1 MQVDLAALPT
11 PAERN
16 IALHVRP
23 AAERAIR
30 GGHPWL
36 FADSIRRQS
45 RAGEPGDLAVIF
57 DRKDRFLAVG
67 LYDPTSEVRVRI
79 LQQGQP
85 APINRAWLQAR
96 LAEAKARRAPLS
108 DQKTT
113 GYRLVH
119 GENDGLPGL
128 VVDAYDTTYVVKL
141 YSVAWVPYLQH
152 LVTIIRSLIDCQRLV
167 LRLSR
172 AVSRQSRHLHGLE
185 EGDLLYG
192 SPLTGPVRF
201 LENNLH
207 FAADV
212 IAGHKTGF
220 FFDQRDNR
228 ARIGQLIDGHGGLER
243 VLNVFAYTGGFSL
256 YAARGGAS
264 AITSTDLS
272 APALAAAEVNFGLNR
287 HIPAVAA
294 AVHRTV
300 VGDAFAVLTELG
312 AQEIGFDAV
321 LVDPPAFAQRRTEVS
336 AALKAYYRL
345 TELALAVLRPGGLLM
360 ISSCSSRVE
369 AAAFYQTVTSAA
381 NNSGRLLSEHGRTGH
396 PLDHPVGFPEGA
408 YLKAFFAWAR

>member
-1 MQVDLAALPT
+1 
-11 PAERN
+11 
-16 IALHVRP
+16 
-23 AAERAIR
+23 
-30 GGHPWL
+30 
-36 FADSIRRQS
+36 
-45 RAGEPGDLAVIF
+45 
-57 DRKDRFLAVG
+57 
-67 LYDPTSEVRVRI
+67 
-79 LQQGQP
+79 
-85 APINRAWLQAR
+85 
-96 LAEAKARRAPLS
+96 
-108 DQKTT
+108 
-113 GYRLVH
+113 
-119 GENDGLPGL
+119 
-128 VVDAYDTTYVVKL
+128 
-141 YSVAWVPYLQH
+141 
-152 LVTIIRSLIDCQRLV
+152 
-167 LRLSR
+167 
-172 AVSRQSRHLHGLE
+172 
-185 EGDLLYG
+185 
-192 SPLTGPVRF
+192 
-201 LENNLH
+201 H

>member
-16 IALHVRP
+16 IALHVSP

-141 YSVAWVPYLQH
+141 YSVAWVPYLQ
-152 LVTIIRSLIDCQRLV
+152 
-167 LRLSR
+167 
-172 AVSRQSRHLHGLE
+172 
-185 EGDLLYG
+185 
-192 SPLTGPVRF
+192 
-201 LENNLH
+201 
-207 FAADV
+207 
-212 IAGHKTGF
+212 
-220 FFDQRDNR
+220 
-228 ARIGQLIDGHGGLER
+228 
-243 VLNVFAYTGGFSL
+243 
-256 YAARGGAS
+256 
-264 AITSTDLS
+264 
-272 APALAAAEVNFGLNR
+272 
-287 HIPAVAA
+287 
-294 AVHRTV
+294 
-300 VGDAFAVLTELG
+300 
-312 AQEIGFDAV
+312 
-321 LVDPPAFAQRRTEVS
+321 
-336 AALKAYYRL
+336 
-345 TELALAVLRPGGLLM
+345 
-360 ISSCSSRVE
+360 
-369 AAAFYQTVTSAA
+369 
-381 NNSGRLLSEHGRTGH
+381 
-396 PLDHPVGFPEGA
+396 
-408 YLKAFFAWAR
+408 